1 MSEAYTT
8 TVIIERTIEIE
19 VEVRVVPDEPATYW
33 EPGCAG
39 EACIEDAW
47 IDPSG
52 AGKHPSLS
60 DEESAKAIKLA
71 IKQGPPEPAPYADD
85 GALHPF

>member
-39 EACIEDAW
+39 EAHIESFEMDA
-47 IDPSG
+47 SEYE
-52 AGKHPSLS
+52 SLTK
-60 DEESAKAIKLA
+60 EEEAEAIKQA
-71 IKQGPPEPAPYADD
+71 IKQGPPELAPDD
-85 GALHPF
+85 HNYNHPF